1 MNVPKVDI
9 KQLLEAGVH
18 LGHKTLRWNPKMK
31 KYIFGEK
38 NSIHIIDLTQT
49 VEFIKNALVQVHKVI
64 SSGGKLL
71 VVSTKK
77 QASEQI
83 SELARETGQYFV
95 NYRWLGGMLTNW
107 NTIQN
112 SIKRLKKLE
121 DQLSK
126 ENLGFTKKEIL
137 KFGKEREKLNRS
149 LGGIVEMKKTPDLIF
164 VIDTNV
170 ESLAIAEAK
179 KLGIPIIAVLDTN
192 SDPTGIDFPIP
203 GNDDARRSINLYCEL
218 LKNTIKDAEKFIKGS
233 EEKKISDKN
242 KKSDEKKNNLLL
254 ILMSNNKET
263 LENIKKLREITGVGF
278 KDCKVALDATKGDIE
293 KSVEFLRKK
302 GIAKASKK
310 MSRTASE
317 GLVLVK
323 EDKGGISIVEIN
335 SETDFVAKNK
345 DFINFCKEIS
355 ELNFLARGDLEKLN
369 NSNMSNSLSV
379 KDNLVNFIAKIGE
392 KIKIRRTDFLDD
404 KNGKN
409 YFYVHSAIENNIGK
423 IISIIKL
430 AGINEKNNSIGQ
442 KIAMH
447 VTASSPL
454 ALNKEGIDKKVID
467 KESEI
472 IKAEIK
478 NSGKPDE
485 IAEKIV
491 KGKIN
496 KFLSDNSLLDQI
508 WIMDPKKTVK
518 TILKENS
525 SEQELKI
532 LKFVRYKVGEG
543 I

>member
-1 MNVPKVDI
+1 
-9 KQLLEAGVH
+9 
-18 LGHKTLRWNPKMK
+18 
-31 KYIFGEK
+31 
-38 NSIHIIDLTQT
+38 
-49 VEFIKNALVQVHKVI
+49 
-64 SSGGKLL
+64 
-71 VVSTKK
+71 
-77 QASEQI
+77 
-83 SELARETGQYFV
+83 
-95 NYRWLGGMLTNW
+95 
-107 NTIQN
+107 
-112 SIKRLKKLE
+112 
-121 DQLSK
+121 
-126 ENLGFTKKEIL
+126 
-137 KFGKEREKLNRS
+137 
-149 LGGIVEMKKTPDLIF
+149 
-164 VIDTNV
+164 
-170 ESLAIAEAK
+170 
-179 KLGIPIIAVLDTN
+179 
-192 SDPTGIDFPIP
+192 
-203 GNDDARRSINLYCEL
+203 
-218 LKNTIKDAEKFIKGS
+218 
-233 EEKKISDKN
+233 
-242 KKSDEKKNNLLL
+242 
-254 ILMSNNKET
+254 MSNNKET

-508 WIMDPKKTVK
+508 WIMDLKKTVK